1 MSPYSFLKCHQIF
14 NDIIISESEVIF
26 LNKEYALKLLKEK
39 INGQRVITYEQI
51 VELTGYSKRHLIR
64 LSKDIENKDIDSML
78 IHANTGEP
86 SHNSASDSE
95 IQYIKEFKKQYPNI
109 SISQFMDIYH
119 EDIIFNPDKLQD
131 IYKYNLKKRSY
142 SFFKDFYRNNGYKS
156 PRKHK
161 GFKGKN
167 SHPLREPSPKR
178 GILIMIDGTPHDWF
192 ENGKKFSLHLAID
205 DATGEILAGWFM
217 PTECLEG
224 YCYMLKILIQKFGIP
239 ENIYSDRH
247 TIFKSPV
254 DGKLTQFGRMCDE
267 LGINMIFAE
276 TAQAKG
282 KVEKKNDTI
291 QGRLINDI
299 KRYQIKTYTELNRF
313 FNEKY
318 IDYLN
323 HKFAY
328 EPKENES
335 AFESIDN
342 DFDLSHIFCIK
353 EKRKILDGCVFSYS
367 NYYYQLLDENGVIV
381 KIFKGTDI
389 TVMEDIF
396 DHTIRA
402 EYRKKVYSTRQIA
415 GHRQDPLKRQQKI
428 QNQKELDEYLRLQN
442 QNN

>member
-1 MSPYSFLKCHQIF
+1 M
-14 NDIIISESEVIF
+14 
-26 LNKEYALKLLKEK
+26 NKEYALKLLKEK
-39 INGQRVITYEQI
+39 INGHRVITYEQI

-95 IQYIKEFKKQYPNI
+95 IQYIKEFKKQYPSI

-119 EDIIFNPDKLQD
+119 EDVIFNTNKLED
-131 IYKYNLKKRSY
+131 IYIYKLKKRSY
-142 SFFKDFYRNNGYKS
+142 SFFKDLYHKNGWKT

-161 GFKGKN
+161 CFKGKD
-167 SHPLREPSPKR
+167 SHPLREPSPRR

-192 ENGKKFSLHLAID
+192 DNGKKFSLHLAVD

-224 YCYMLKILIQKFGIP
+224 YCYMLKILIEKHGIP
-239 ENIYSDRH
+239 ENIYSDKH

-254 DGKLTQFGRMCDE
+254 DGNLTQFGRICEE

-282 KVEKKNDTI
+282 KVEKKNDTV
-291 QGRLINDI
+291 QGRLLNDI
-299 KRYQIKTYTELNRF
+299 IRFKIKTYAELNEF
-313 FNEKY
+313 FNSQY

-328 EPKENES
+328 APKETETS
-335 AFESIDN
+335 FVPLDN
-342 DFDLSHIFCIK
+342 NFDWANILCIK
-353 EKRKILDGCVFSYS
+353 ETRKILDGCVFSYS
-367 NYYYQLLDENGVIV
+367 NNYFQLIDKDGSIV
-381 KIFKGTDI
+381 KIYKGTEI

-402 EYRKKVYSTRQIA
+402 EYRKKVYTTRQIA
-415 GHRQDPLKRQQKI
+415 GHRQDPTKRQQKI

-442 QNN
+442 KNS

>member
-64 LSKDIENKDIDSML
+64 LSIDIENKDIDSML

-119 EDIIFNPDKLQD
+119 EDIIFNPDKLED

-156 PRKHK
+156 PRKHRC
-161 GFKGKN
+161 FKGKD
-167 SHPLREPSPKR
+167 SHPLREPSPRR

-247 TIFKSPV
+247 TILKSPV

-291 QGRLINDI
+291 QERLINDI

-335 AFESIDN
+335 AFEPIDN

-367 NYYYQLLDENGVIV
+367 NNYYQLLDENGVIV

-415 GHRQDPLKRQQKI
+415 GHRQDPVKRQQKI

>member
-39 INGQRVITYEQI
+39 INGHRVITYEQI

-78 IHANTGEP
+78 IHASTGEH

-119 EDIIFNPDKLQD
+119 EDIIFNPDKLKD

-156 PRKHK
+156 PRKHRC
-161 GFKGKN
+161 FKGKD
-167 SHPLREPSPKR
+167 SHPLREPSPRR

-224 YCYMLKILIQKFGIP
+224 YCYMLKILIQKYGIP
-239 ENIYSDRH
+239 ENIYSDKH
-247 TIFKSPV
+247 TIFKSSV
-254 DGKLTQFGRMCDE
+254 DGNLTQFGRICEE

-276 TAQAKG
+276 TAEAKG

-299 KRYQIKTYTELNRF
+299 KRYKIKTYTELNKF
-313 FNEKY
+313 FNKKY

-323 HKFAY
+323 HKFSY
-328 EPKENES
+328 PPKEDES
-335 AFESIDN
+335 AFEPIDS
-342 DFDLSHIFCIK
+342 DFDFSNILCIK

-367 NYYYQLLDENGVIV
+367 NNYY
-381 KIFKGTDI
+381 
-389 TVMEDIF
+389 
-396 DHTIRA
+396 
-402 EYRKKVYSTRQIA
+402 
-415 GHRQDPLKRQQKI
+415 
-428 QNQKELDEYLRLQN
+428 
-442 QNN
+442 

>member
-1 MSPYSFLKCHQIF
+1 M
-14 NDIIISESEVIF
+14 IF

-39 INGQRVITYEQI
+39 INGHRVITYEQI

-86 SHNSASDSE
+86 SHNSASDLE
-95 IQYIKEFKKQYPNI
+95 IQYIKAFKKQYPNI

-119 EDIIFNPDKLQD
+119 EDIIFNPDKLED
-131 IYKYNLKKRSY
+131 IHKYNLKKRSY

-156 PRKHK
+156 PQKHRY
-161 GFKGKN
+161 FKGKS
-167 SHPLREPSPKR
+167 SHPLREPSPRR

-205 DATGEILAGWFM
+205 DATGEILAGWFI

-224 YCYMLKILIQKFGIP
+224 YCYMLKILIQKFGIT
-239 ENIYSDRH
+239 ENIYSDKH
-247 TIFKSPV
+247 TIFKSSV
-254 DGKLTQFGRMCDE
+254 DGNLTQFGRMCEE
-267 LGINMIFAE
+267 LGINMIFSE
-276 TAQAKG
+276 TAEAKG

-299 KRYQIKTYTELNRF
+299 KRYKIKTYTELNKF

-323 HKFAY
+323 HKFSY
-328 EPKENES
+328 PPKENES
-335 AFESIDN
+335 AFEPIDSN
-342 DFDLSHIFCIK
+342 FDLSDILCFK

-367 NYYYQLLDENGVIV
+367 NNYYQLLDEDGIII
-381 KIFKGTDI
+381 KIFKGSDI

-396 DHTIRA
+396 DHRIRA

-415 GHRQDPLKRQQKI
+415 GHRQDSIKRQQKI
-428 QNQKELDEYLRLQN
+428 QNQKELDEYLQLQN